1 MKIELSMNKSDIE
14 SVLDA
19 VRFQEHIRFYDKP
32 LFVQRAFFAEGG
44 IDKKKYLQLQ
54 VLGNVFL
61 PFDLENLK
69 QMICE
74 LEQREAEKK

>member
-14 SVLDA
+14 SVIDA

-32 LFVQRAFFAEGG
+32 LLIQRAFFAEGQ

-54 VLGNVFL
+54 VLGNFFI
-61 PFDLENLK
+61 PFDLDNLE
-69 QMICE
+69 QMISD
-74 LEQREAEKK
+74 LKKRDAEKK

>member
-32 LFVQRAFFAEGG
+32 LFVQRAIFAEGQ
-44 IDKKKYLQLQ
+44 IDKKKIFATPSTWNFFY
-54 VLGNVFL
+54 
-61 PFDLENLK
+61 PF
-69 QMICE
+69 
-74 LEQREAEKK
+74 